1 MHRWHFVFALALAL
15 CASIGSVQAQERH
28 LADFARYLDKATPVD
43 ARRAIFA
50 TWRDDALK
58 GDIDAQYIVGSI
70 YRRGDEAIVRD
81 ADQAHRFLST
91 AAAHGCLF
99 AMAKMAELDL
109 TANRPLDAAIWAQ
122 IYGYYRGW
130 AGTKDPQDYGPH
142 DKRQPTVYYEDL
154 LRRTAEALKR
164 DGGAQD
170 MVIAQQVNAFIAAH
184 DKDVQA
190 QKWIHGISPRWA
202 GDPLKLTNAASF
214 RQVSVPL
221 GKRDITSEWL
231 LDFAPDGSVRRA
243 ILFDALPDAIDGSTH
258 HGLVVQYEVEKEAVA
273 DRYALRTVDMKKGDW
288 QFGPTRTR

>member
-1 MHRWHFVFALALAL
+1 M
-15 CASIGSVQAQERH
+15 
-28 LADFARYLDKATPVD
+28 
-43 ARRAIFA
+43 
-50 TWRDDALK
+50 
-58 GDIDAQYIVGSI
+58 
-70 YRRGDEAIVRD
+70 RD

-164 DGGAQD
+164 GGGAQD

-190 QKWIHGISPRWA
+190 QKWIYGISPRWA

-258 HGLVVQYEVEKEAVA
+258 HGLVVQYEVEKDAVA